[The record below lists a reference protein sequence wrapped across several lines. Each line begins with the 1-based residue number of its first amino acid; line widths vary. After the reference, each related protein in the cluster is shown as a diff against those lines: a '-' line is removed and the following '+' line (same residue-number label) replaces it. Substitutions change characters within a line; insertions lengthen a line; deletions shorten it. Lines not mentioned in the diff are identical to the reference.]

1 MLSTLYVIA
10 LLSSFA
16 STFARAASN
25 DQGTLQR
32 EQKSSWPGWNGIRYW
47 FAFGDSYTTI
57 GYNVTK
63 TQPSPSNPLGNP
75 AFPGLT
81 SSNGPN
87 YVGYLTT
94 KYNASLIQT
103 VDLAFWGATVDDSL
117 IAAYSPI
124 VKSVKE
130 QVATEFFPYYTT
142 QAKGWNSQDTLF
154 SVFIGINDVA
164 NSYRVKN
171 TSAYPLV
178 FNEYGQLVEQL
189 YGAGARN
196 FLFLNVPPVQYSPT
210 TNSLGKSSES
220 LEADAID
227 EWNKMVTQLADGL
240 RSKHSDTAVFNFDT
254 YSLFR
259 KVQKD
264 PKKYKQTESY
274 KNTTGFC
281 PLYQGGTPAMDTLIP
296 SCEYPVNQYLWLNG
310 LHVTYPMH
318 DLLAE
323 QLATTFA
330 ECAPGAKPCVACP
343 LLLLILPSTYFL
355 SFPISYLFHLSY
367 LAYVSLSYHFL
378 SPTSYHTSS
387 PLPSPLPCLSY
398 LSNNSPFLTNLL

>member
-1 MLSTLYVIA
+1 MLSIFTFIA
-10 LLSSFA
+10 VLLSFA
-16 STFARAASN
+16 STFARAASSN
-25 DQGTLQR
+25 DQGTLQQQ
-32 EQKSSWPGWNGIRYW
+32 QKSSWPGWNGIRYW

-57 GYNVTK
+57 GFNVTK
-63 TQPSPSNPLGNP
+63 NQPSPSNPLGNP

-142 QAKGWNSQDTLF
+142 QTKGWASQDTLF

-178 FNEYGQLVEQL
+178 FNEYGALVEQL
-189 YGAGARN
+189 YGVGARN

-210 TNSLGKSSES
+210 TNSLGKSSEK

-227 EWNKMVTQLADGL
+227 EWNDMVTQLADGL
-240 RSKHSDTAVFNFDT
+240 RNKHPDTAVFNFDT

-264 PKKYKQTESY
+264 PTKFKQTEGY

-281 PLYQGGTPAMDTLIP
+281 PLYQAGTPAQDTLIA

-323 QLATTFA
+323 QLATTLSA
-330 ECAPGAKPCVACP
+330 VAPGAKPNTTDLGTDTINTTSARGAAAPSLLPSANRQTLSLLALTVTSLIFT
-343 LLLLILPSTYFL
+343 LLL
-355 SFPISYLFHLSY
+355 
-367 LAYVSLSYHFL
+367 
-378 SPTSYHTSS
+378 
-387 PLPSPLPCLSY
+387 
-398 LSNNSPFLTNLL
+398 

>member
-1 MLSTLYVIA
+1 MLSIFTFLA
-10 LLSSFA
+10 LLLSFA
-16 STFARAASN
+16 STFARAASSN
-25 DQGTLQR
+25 DQGTLQQQ
-32 EQKSSWPGWNGIRYW
+32 QKSSWPGWNGIRYW

-57 GYNVTK
+57 GFNVTK
-63 TQPSPSNPLGNP
+63 NQPSPSNPLGNP

-142 QAKGWNSQDTLF
+142 PTKGWSSQDTLF

-178 FNEYGQLVEQL
+178 FNEYGVLVEQL
-189 YGAGARN
+189 YGVGARN

-210 TNSLGKSSES
+210 TKSLGKSSEK

-227 EWNKMVTQLADGL
+227 EWNDMVTELADGL
-240 RSKHSDTAVFNFDT
+240 RNKHPDTAVFNFDT

-264 PKKYKQTESY
+264 PTKYKQTEGY

-281 PLYQGGTPAMDTLIP
+281 PLYQAGTPAQDTLIA
-296 SCEYPVNQYLWLNG
+296 SCKYPVNQYLWLNG

-323 QLATTFA
+323 QLATSLSA
-330 ECAPGAKPCVACP
+330 VAPGAKPCVP
-343 LLLLILPSTYFL
+343 NPSFSFPFPFL
-355 SFPISYLFHLSY
+355 SFLSVPSFSSLVSFSYYSLISLSRISYSMSHSHCLCFRPPKRKKLFIK
-367 LAYVSLSYHFL
+367 
-378 SPTSYHTSS
+378 TSI
-387 PLPSPLPCLSY
+387 
-398 LSNNSPFLTNLL
+398 